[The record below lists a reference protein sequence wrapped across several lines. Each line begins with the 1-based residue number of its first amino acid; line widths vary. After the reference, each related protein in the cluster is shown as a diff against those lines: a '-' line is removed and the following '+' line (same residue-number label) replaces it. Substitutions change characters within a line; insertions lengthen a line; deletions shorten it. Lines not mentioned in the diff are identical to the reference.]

1 MTFEGIPAVEISF
14 RMANNMATVIGG
26 STHPPQCALDYGTKY
41 VYLKNRLIS
50 FVLKGQQLQRG

>member
-41 VYLKNRLIS
+41 VYLKNRLKNHS
-50 FVLKGQQLQRG
+50 Y